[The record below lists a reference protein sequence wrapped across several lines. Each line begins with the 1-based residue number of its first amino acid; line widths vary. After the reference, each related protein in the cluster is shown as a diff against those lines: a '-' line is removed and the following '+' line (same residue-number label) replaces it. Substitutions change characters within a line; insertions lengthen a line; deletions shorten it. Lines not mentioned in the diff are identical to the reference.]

1 MPLAD
6 AVLAVVVFVFM
17 AIEARR
23 AALNERFQRA
33 RGGIEPVG
41 DVYAWMTVAYPASFL
56 AMLVEGVVRGPA
68 PAGWLAAGAVVFVAA
83 KALKWWAITALG
95 HFWTFRVIVV
105 PHATLVRRGPYRVL
119 RHPNYIGVMGELV
132 SVGLMTRAFVS
143 GSVATVVFAILIIK
157 RIDIEQRALAAA
169 DEGRTSGV

>member
-6 AVLAVVVFVFM
+6 AVLAVVVFAFI

-23 AALNERFQRA
+23 AAANERVQRA
-33 RGGIEPVG
+33 RGGVEPAG

-68 PAGWLAAGAVVFVAA
+68 APGTFAAGALVFVGA
-83 KALKWWAITALG
+83 KALKWWAIVTLG
-95 HFWTFRVIVV
+95 HFWTFRVIVI
-105 PHATLVRRGPYRVL
+105 PHATLVRRGPYRAL
-119 RHPNYIGVMGELV
+119 RHPNYVGVIGELV
-132 SVGLMTRAFVS
+132 GVGLMTGAFVS
-143 GSVATVVFAILIIK
+143 GSIATVAFAILILK

-169 DEGRTSGV
+169 DEPRRSSV